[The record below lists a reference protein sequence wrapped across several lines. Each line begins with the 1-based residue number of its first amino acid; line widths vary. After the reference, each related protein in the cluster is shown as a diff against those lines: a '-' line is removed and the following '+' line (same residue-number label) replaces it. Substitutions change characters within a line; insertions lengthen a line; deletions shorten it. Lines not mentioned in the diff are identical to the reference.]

1 MKKTIMSIATVAGL
15 SVALSNSVY
24 AAESVDV
31 DNGDTL
37 WGLSQTHDVSVDELK
52 EWNNLTSNIIYP
64 GDQLTISPATTT
76 NRNSIDSNANSYT
89 VQSGDTL
96 WGISQSTGVSVS
108 QIKAWNDL
116 QSNNIYFGQTLAV
129 SGGVETATTND
140 VAREIDVTATAYT
153 ANCAGCSGITATGVN
168 LLENPDEKVISV
180 DPDVIPLGTEVYV
193 EGYGYATAA
202 DTGSAING
210 NKIDV
215 FIPSRQEA
223 LNWGRK
229 QVSVKILK

>member
-1 MKKTIMSIATVAGL
+1 MSIATVAGL